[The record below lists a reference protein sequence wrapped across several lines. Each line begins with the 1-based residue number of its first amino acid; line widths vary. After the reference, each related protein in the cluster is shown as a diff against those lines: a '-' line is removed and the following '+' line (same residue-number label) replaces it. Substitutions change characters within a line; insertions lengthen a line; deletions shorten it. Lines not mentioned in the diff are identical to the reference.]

1 MSVSPLITNFSRE
14 DLCKKARTELSLVM
28 GFSNE
33 DLVSIAQ
40 PHVNTL
46 IVTMRIGGFDVH
58 RVMVDGGSRAKFMYP
73 DLFTGLG

>member
-1 MSVSPLITNFSRE
+1 
-14 DLCKKARTELSLVM
+14 M
-28 GFSNE
+28 GFSSE
-33 DLVSIAQ
+33 DLVDIAQ
-40 PHVNTL
+40 PHVKIL

>member
-1 MSVSPLITNFSRE
+1 M
-14 DLCKKARTELSLVM
+14 ELSLVM

-33 DLVSIAQ
+33 DLVGIAQ
-40 PHVNTL
+40 PHVNIL

-73 DLFTGLG
+73 YLFIGLG

>member
-1 MSVSPLITNFSRE
+1 MSVSPPLTNFNRE

-40 PHVNTL
+40 PHVNIL
-46 IVTMRIGGFDVH
+46 IVTMCIGDFDVH
-58 RVMVDGGSRAKFMYP
+58 RVMVNRGSRAKFMYP
-73 DLFTGLG
+73 DLFKGLG